1 MARTPQDPEI
11 RINEILDVAQKC
23 FINMGYRKTTISVVA
38 KEMGVAKGMLY
49 YYFKSK
55 EELLEVLLKR
65 HSDLFL
71 SEIKQMIDSES
82 IMPSEKIGRMFER
95 VIYGVFY
102 QDGEL
107 LSILYDEKNL
117 YIKEKVTSYCG
128 NSFMNMGKKVIAEGK
143 EKKEFFVEQEE
154 AVLEFLILILGFL
167 IEMFYKKLPSDVL
180 QIRLEMAEGII
191 ESLLHSK
198 KGSIHFNL

>member
-1 MARTPQDPEI
+1 
-11 RINEILDVAQKC
+11 
-23 FINMGYRKTTISVVA
+23 
-38 KEMGVAKGMLY
+38 
-49 YYFKSK
+49 
-55 EELLEVLLKR
+55 
-65 HSDLFL
+65 
-71 SEIKQMIDSES
+71 MIDSES

-128 NSFMNMGKKVIAEGK
+128 NSFMNMGEKVIAEGK

-167 IEMFYKKLPSDVL
+167 IELFYKKLPGDML
-180 QIRLEMAEGII
+180 QMRLKMAENMI
-191 ESLLHSK
+191 ESLLQSK

>member
-95 VIYGVFY
+95 VIHGVFY

-128 NSFMNMGKKVIAEGK
+128 SSFMNMGKKVIAEGK
-143 EKKEFFVEQEE
+143 KKKEFFVEQEE

-167 IEMFYKKLPSDVL
+167 IEMFYKKLPSDML
-180 QIRLEMAEGII
+180 QMRLKMTENMI
-191 ESLLHSK
+191 ENLLHSK

>member
-71 SEIKQMIDSES
+71 SEIKQMIDSKS

-117 YIKEKVTSYCG
+117 YIKEKSNFLLWQFVYEYGEKSYCG
-128 NSFMNMGKKVIAEGK
+128 RQGKKR
-143 EKKEFFVEQEE
+143 
-154 AVLEFLILILGFL
+154 VLC
-167 IEMFYKKLPSDVL
+167 
-180 QIRLEMAEGII
+180 
-191 ESLLHSK
+191 
-198 KGSIHFNL
+198 

>member
-71 SEIKQMIDSES
+71 SEIKRMVES
-82 IMPSEKIGRMFER
+82 KALCHLRK
-95 VIYGVFY
+95 
-102 QDGEL
+102 L
-107 LSILYDEKNL
+107 DECL
-117 YIKEKVTSYCG
+117 
-128 NSFMNMGKKVIAEGK
+128 GK
-143 EKKEFFVEQEE
+143 
-154 AVLEFLILILGFL
+154 
-167 IEMFYKKLPSDVL
+167 
-180 QIRLEMAEGII
+180 
-191 ESLLHSK
+191 
-198 KGSIHFNL
+198 

>member
-1 MARTPQDPEI
+1 MARTPQAPEI

-23 FINMGYRKTTISVVA
+23 FINKGYRKTTISGIA

-55 EELLEVLLKR
+55 EELLEVLLNR

-71 SEIKQMIDSES
+71 SEIKQMADSES
-82 IMPSEKIGRMFER
+82 IMPSEKIGRMFEQ
-95 VIYGVFY
+95 VIHGVFY
-102 QDGEL
+102 KDGEL

-117 YIKEKVTSYCG
+117 YIKEKVASYCG
-128 NSFMNMGKKVIAEGK
+128 DSFMNIGKKVIVEGK

-154 AVLEFLILILGFL
+154 AVLEFLILILSFL
-167 IEMFYKKLPSDVL
+167 IEIFYKQLPSDIL
-180 QIRLEMAEGII
+180 QVRVKMAENMI
-191 ESLLHSK
+191 EKLLNSK
-198 KGSIHFNL
+198 TGSIHLNL

>member
-23 FINMGYRKTTISVVA
+23 FINMGYRKTTISGVA

-82 IMPSEKIGRMFER
+82 IMPSEKIGRMFEI

-143 EKKEFFVEQEE
+143 KKKEFFVEQEE

-167 IEMFYKKLPSDVL
+167 IEMFYKKLPGDML
-180 QIRLEMAEGII
+180 QMRLRMTENMI
-191 ESLLHSK
+191 ENLLHSK
-198 KGSIHFNL
+198 EGSIHFNL

>member
-128 NSFMNMGKKVIAEGK
+128 NSFMNMGKKVIEEGNK
-143 EKKEFFVEQEE
+143 KKEFFVEQEE

-167 IEMFYKKLPSDVL
+167 IEMFYKKLPSDML
-180 QIRLEMAEGII
+180 QMRLKMTENMI
-191 ESLLHSK
+191 ENLLHSK

>member
-23 FINMGYRKTTISVVA
+23 FINRGYRKTTISVVA

-71 SEIKQMIDSES
+71 SEIKQMADSES
-82 IMPSEKIGRMFER
+82 LMPSEKIGRMFEQ
-95 VIYGVFY
+95 VIHSVFSKDGV
-102 QDGEL
+102 L

-117 YIKEKVTSYCG
+117 YIKEKITSYCG
-128 NSFMNMGKKVIAEGK
+128 NSFMNIGKKVIAEGK

-154 AVLEFLILILGFL
+154 VVTEFFTLILGFL
-167 IEMFYKKLPSDVL
+167 IEIFYKKLPEDML
-180 QIRLEMAEGII
+180 QMRVKMAENMI
-191 ESLLHSK
+191 EGLLHSRP
-198 KGSIHFNL
+198 GSIHFNL